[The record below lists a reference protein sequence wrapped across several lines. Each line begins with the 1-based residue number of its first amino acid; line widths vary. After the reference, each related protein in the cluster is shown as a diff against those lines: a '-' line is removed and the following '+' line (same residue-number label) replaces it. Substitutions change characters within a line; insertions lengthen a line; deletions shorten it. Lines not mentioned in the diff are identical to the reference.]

1 MNYIKAT
8 IYMGIVISSIGC
20 SSLLP
25 ERGTVSNSQWES
37 FDDVKASFGN
47 IAPGL
52 TTVQDL
58 KERGINLETMPN
70 TKQLTYIEVARRFG
84 MIGFKPDPRIK
95 IPRGVIKL
103 VQAGERGKAYS
114 LKVSNLSTK
123 REGNL
128 LLDILRFKRVK
139 HNTGWEYE
147 VLVITVDNVIEY
159 VLYAGNPNVD
169 IVESERN
176 PLGPFNS
183 IDAGTVIKAV
193 K

>member
-1 MNYIKAT
+1 MKCYRTAAILA
-8 IYMGIVISSIGC
+8 IISITGC
-20 SSLLP
+20 SSFLP
-25 ERGTVSNSQWES
+25 EKVIVSNSQWES
-37 FDDVKASFGN
+37 FDAVKASFGS
-47 IAPGL
+47 IAPGI

-58 KERGINLETMPN
+58 KDRGVDLETMPN

-84 MIGFKPDPRIK
+84 MIGVKPDPRIK
-95 IPRGVIKL
+95 IPRGVILL

-114 LKVSNLSTK
+114 LKVSNISTK

-128 LLDILRFKRVK
+128 FLDVLRFKRIK
-139 HNTGWEYE
+139 HKTGWEYE
-147 VLVITVDNVIEY
+147 VLIITVDNVIEY

-169 IVESERN
+169 VVESEKN